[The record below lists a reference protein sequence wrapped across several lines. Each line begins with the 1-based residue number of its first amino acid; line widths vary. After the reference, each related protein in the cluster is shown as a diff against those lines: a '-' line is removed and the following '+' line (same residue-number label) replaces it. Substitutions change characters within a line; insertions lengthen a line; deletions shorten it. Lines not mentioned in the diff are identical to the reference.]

1 MPLARQANERTRA
14 ADPVDADAQNDRIGA
29 PRLQINGKPPTAQI
43 GGYRA
48 AATASDHHAARPAF
62 RGVSEPSAES
72 ARLSTASARWVAAR
86 RSSAFARC
94 WLHGGSRA
102 SMAVWL
108 RRDYISRLGED
119 RPGHRALPGLPFHAA
134 AGTGF
139 MQQPVPPRARP
150 RARVRPHRTAA
161 SGQAARGL

>member
-134 AGTGF
+134 AGTG
-139 MQQPVPPRARP
+139 Q
-150 RARVRPHRTAA
+150 
-161 SGQAARGL
+161 GQAAGPGAAASNRSKRASSARTVTRWRT

>member
-62 RGVSEPSAES
+62 QSVSQPSADS
-72 ARLSTASARWVAAR
+72 AHITFLPSGWLAA
-86 RSSAFARC
+86 
-94 WLHGGSRA
+94 L
-102 SMAVWL
+102 
-108 RRDYISRLGED
+108 
-119 RPGHRALPGLPFHAA
+119 
-134 AGTGF
+134 
-139 MQQPVPPRARP
+139 
-150 RARVRPHRTAA
+150 
-161 SGQAARGL
+161 